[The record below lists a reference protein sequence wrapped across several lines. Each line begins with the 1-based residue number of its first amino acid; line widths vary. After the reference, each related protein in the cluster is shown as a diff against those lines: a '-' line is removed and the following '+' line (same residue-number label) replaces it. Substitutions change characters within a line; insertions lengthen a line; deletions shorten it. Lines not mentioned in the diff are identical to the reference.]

1 MYDLKMKQVRII
13 DLERGGRDMPAAEY
27 YAHIGLNSTGF
38 SRD

>member
-27 YAHIGLNSTGF
+27 YAHIGQSF
-38 SRD
+38 A